1 MLSVVVGME
10 QTRVDRGKCDRSV
23 SSIELTAEALVLLP
37 KFRWNRS
44 PLSNSTW
51 MHARRTWVVKDF
63 IQRLSDYPR
72 TCPEP
77 RISRRNVVLNACEWL
92 FFGLGVGP
100 GGNSSDPLVTC
111 TKTLTSSV
119 SSTSQIL
126 SPEDPTEMSATDT
139 NKLRARVAT
148 LDT

>member
-37 KFRWNRS
+37 KIRWNRS

-63 IQRLSDYPR
+63 IQRLSD
-72 TCPEP
+72 
-77 RISRRNVVLNACEWL
+77 
-92 FFGLGVGP
+92 
-100 GGNSSDPLVTC
+100 
-111 TKTLTSSV
+111 
-119 SSTSQIL
+119 L
-126 SPEDPTEMSATDT
+126 SGAEDFE
-139 NKLRARVAT
+139 NECRVER
-148 LDT
+148 L